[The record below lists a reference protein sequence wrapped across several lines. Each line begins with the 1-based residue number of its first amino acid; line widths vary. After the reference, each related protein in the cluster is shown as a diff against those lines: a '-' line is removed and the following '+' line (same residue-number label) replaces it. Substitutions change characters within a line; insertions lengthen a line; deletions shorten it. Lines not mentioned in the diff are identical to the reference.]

1 MESDPCSAGPCLNGG
16 TCSPYGNF
24 HKFTCACPLG
34 YQGARCELDIDE
46 CARTDPCRNDG
57 KCVNTNGSYTCI
69 CKPGFEGR
77 DCLVN
82 TDDCEENPCLNG
94 GTCLDKTAD
103 YQVRLKVIIFV
114 AMID

>member
-1 MESDPCSAGPCLNGG
+1 MEHATETGAGETALTVEECS
-16 TCSPYGNF
+16 
-24 HKFTCACPLG
+24 CPLG

-57 KCVNTNGSYTCI
+57 KCVNTDGSYKCI

-82 TDDCEENPCLNG
+82 TDDCAENPCLNG

-103 YQVRLKVIIFV
+103 YQVSFD
-114 AMID
+114 AD